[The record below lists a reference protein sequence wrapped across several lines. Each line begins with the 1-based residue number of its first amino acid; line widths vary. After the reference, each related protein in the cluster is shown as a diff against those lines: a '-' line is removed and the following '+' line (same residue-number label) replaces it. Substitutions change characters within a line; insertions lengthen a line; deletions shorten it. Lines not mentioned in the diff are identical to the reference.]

1 MGGKKPDALFSR
13 SGDSDTPLPL
23 LAPYL
28 KKIMTKLMLL
38 CFWQHINI
46 IMRSIRPRR
55 SAALALSP
63 FLSFI
68 FIIILADV
76 GSLKRVKGWTF
87 YVERSTL
94 LLVYIKMKLT
104 LEGDWERSFNNLR
117 HFGDPR
123 RYCFTSCVCIGK
135 YFNLKFPHQTC
146 PSAKSP
152 MAARVRSLDMP
163 PLLVHSNAGKQK
175 LSYD

>member
-1 MGGKKPDALFSR
+1 MATEALSLSLRVSSRGSIKMLMKIMGGKKPDALFSR

-28 KKIMTKLMLL
+28 KKIMTTLMLL

-76 GSLKRVKGWTF
+76 GSLKRVKG
-87 YVERSTL
+87 
-94 LLVYIKMKLT
+94 
-104 LEGDWERSFNNLR
+104 
-117 HFGDPR
+117 
-123 RYCFTSCVCIGK
+123 
-135 YFNLKFPHQTC
+135 
-146 PSAKSP
+146 
-152 MAARVRSLDMP
+152 
-163 PLLVHSNAGKQK
+163 
-175 LSYD
+175 